1 MGDELKPWSKYIDQ
15 QNQKEKKIWCK
26 ALLIVS
32 TVACVIL
39 VGIVALVTVVS
50 VSNQV
55 GTKRYC
61 PVGVLGSIILN
72 EKGTYIQ
79 WYFQTTGTQSIN
91 IYTDDLLY
99 LPICGFPSTLACD
112 LSVPGV
118 LQGTITQLNTVSLS
132 GQPLQPF
139 ITNINSQPSLYFLKI
154 DNVTVGNLG
163 VGC

>member
-1 MGDELKPWSKYIDQ
+1 MANDSNVTWQDYLLEH
-15 QNQKEKKIWCK
+15 QKEKKIWCK

-32 TVACVIL
+32 TVVCVIL
-39 VGIVALVTVVS
+39 VGIVALVTVVL
-50 VSNQV
+50 VSNQT
-55 GTKRYC
+55 GDKRYC
-61 PVGVLGSIILN
+61 PVGVLGSIRLN
-72 EKGTYIQ
+72 EKGTYII

-91 IYTDDLLY
+91 IYTGGSLY

-112 LSVPGV
+112 LSVPGI
-118 LQGTITQLNTVSLS
+118 LQGTITELNTVSLS

-139 ITNINSQPSLYFLKI
+139 ITNINSEPSLYFLKI